1 MCHYR
6 FSVNSLPHHIP
17 YLINMSGEPADIFT
31 HDNGF
36 STAFSGAGTGNGVQ
50 RVTADPASRT
60 GSISSQS
67 NSTPVL
73 RTQLSQYGIPTPHSP
88 ADALFPQQYPHQM
101 PPDGRFPADPPAWA
115 SSAPPAST
123 STSLASP
130 PYSAGPFPRDMSF
143 GFPPGPPSSFLNPT
157 QTQRNSHDPFGQMTP
172 PFDPD
177 GSLFDSQLQ
186 QQQMLQQQQYLSNNE
201 SPYGPSRNITPD
213 RSSQVRSKRP
223 RKYNSRRAKASSVDH
238 DSEGE
243 TRRNKFLER
252 NRVAASKCRQ
262 KKKEQQRGLEDMAR
276 RLQRENNLLLS
287 ERTSMN
293 DEIEFLRDQVEELR
307 RICNCTRVTEGD
319 ARNHRLSLN
328 DSNGIDD
335 LGLKME
341 SDNGAELEVSRL
353 PHRSL
358 GGVNPEPNELGEEF
372 STPNTKPVD
381 EHELRAL
388 LTDSIKHQ
396 ESSDEG
402 SSAHMESQHLDF

>member
-1 MCHYR
+1 
-6 FSVNSLPHHIP
+6 
-17 YLINMSGEPADIFT
+17 MSGEPADIFT

-36 STAFSGAGTGNGVQ
+36 STTFSGAGNGNGVQ

-60 GSISSQS
+60 GSVSSQS

-73 RTQLSQYGIPTPHSP
+73 NTQFSPYGMPTPHSP

-101 PPDGRFPADPPAWA
+101 PPDGRYPTDPPAWA
-115 SSAPPAST
+115 SSAPPASS

-143 GFPPGPPSSFLNPT
+143 GFPLGPPSSFLDPT

-177 GSLFDSQLQ
+177 GSLFDSQMQ

-201 SPYGPSRNITPD
+201 SPYGPSRDITPD
-213 RSSQVRSKRP
+213 RSSQNRSKRP
-223 RKYNSRRAKASSVDH
+223 RKYKSHRAKASSVEH
-238 DSEGE
+238 DPADEN
-243 TRRNKFLER
+243 RRSKFLER

-276 RLQRENNLLLS
+276 RLSRENNLLMS
-287 ERTSMN
+287 ERRSMN
-293 DEIEFLRDQVEELR
+293 DEIEFLRDQVEALR

-319 ARNHRLSLN
+319 ARNHSLN
-328 DSNGIDD
+328 DSNGIDG
-335 LGLKME
+335 LVLKME
-341 SDNGAELEVSRL
+341 SDNGAESEVSRL
-353 PHRSL
+353 PYRSV
-358 GGVNPEPNELGEEF
+358 GEVNSEPNEVEKEF
-372 STPNTKPVD
+372 STPDTKPVD
-381 EHELRAL
+381 EHELRTL
-388 LTDSIKHQ
+388 LTDSINHQ

-402 SSAHMESQHLDF
+402 ASAHIESQHLDF